1 MFLGQFTRREDQ
13 QFQVIYHRLQSS
25 IMNYHLIQKTFKNF
39 FISVK
44 DLNDHNKKESL
55 VYRIKEQ
62 K

>member
-1 MFLGQFTRREDQ
+1 
-13 QFQVIYHRLQSS
+13 
-25 IMNYHLIQKTFKNF
+25 MNYHLIQKTFKNF